1 MKRVLIFCLIL
12 SVLMTSV
19 ACAEFISN
27 TIRIASED
35 DEVLGCADECADEP
49 DTVCIHVHTR
59 WRHGDVVL
67 RFGHV
72 VVGTFF
78 SRWKLPRKLLVEIEE
93 NRRIEPCVFVRTYQA
108 GDCFE

>member
-1 MKRVLIFCLIL
+1 MKRILIFALIL
-12 SVLMTSV
+12 SVLVTSV

-35 DEVLGCADECADEP
+35 EELCDDTQ
-49 DTVCIHVHTR
+49 DTVCIHVYTR
-59 WRHGDVVL
+59 WNHGDVVL
-67 RFGHV
+67 RFERV
-72 VVGTFF
+72 VVGTSF
-78 SRWKLPRKLLVEIEE
+78 SRWKLPRRLLVEIEE

>member
-1 MKRVLIFCLIL
+1 MKRVLIFFLIL

-35 DEVLGCADECADEP
+35 DVVLGCADECADEP

-59 WRHGDVVL
+59 WRHGDL
-67 RFGHV
+67 AIRFEHV
-72 VVGTFF
+72 VIGTSF
-78 SRWKLPRKLLVEIEE
+78 SRCKLPRKLFVEIEE